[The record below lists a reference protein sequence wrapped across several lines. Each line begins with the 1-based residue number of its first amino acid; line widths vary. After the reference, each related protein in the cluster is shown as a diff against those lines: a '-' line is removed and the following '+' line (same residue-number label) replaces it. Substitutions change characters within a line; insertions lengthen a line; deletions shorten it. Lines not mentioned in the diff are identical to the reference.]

1 MIDTPRSIA
10 YQMGMKWR
18 ISRLLLDRLRRGE
31 RAGHPRETCGL
42 LLGAEGR
49 ILDALPIRNVAADP
63 RSAFELDP
71 AAHLAASRAARASG
85 MAVFGHYHSHPGG
98 DPSPSRADA
107 EQAGEQGRLWLI
119 LAGDEHGLWL
129 SREGGPVAGAFE
141 RMELEI
147 V

>member
-18 ISRLLLDRLRRGE
+18 ISRLLLDRLSREQRAE
-31 RAGHPRETCGL
+31 RPNESCGL
-42 LLGAEGR
+42 LLGEGGH
-49 ILDALPIRNVAADP
+49 ILDAPAIRNAAADP

-71 AAHLAASRAARASG
+71 SAYLVESRAARTSG
-85 MAVFGHYHSHPGG
+85 LTVFGHYHSHPGG
-98 DPSPSRADA
+98 DPTPSPADA
-107 EQAGEQGRLWLI
+107 ERAGEQGRLWLI
-119 LAGDEHGLWL
+119 LADGGHGLWL
-129 SREGGPVAGAFE
+129 SREGGSTVGAFE